1 MRTQAEKAA
10 AFRALHQKP
19 GCFLIPNPWDA
30 GTAKIL
36 TGLGY
41 EALATTSLGVANNLG
56 NVGVTRE
63 QVLANSREIVEA
75 TDLPVN
81 ADLENCFAHEPAAA
95 AETIRLAA
103 DAGLAGG
110 SIEDYSNDAKAPIYD
125 FDHAVAR
132 VKAAVAMAKRL
143 PGPFVL
149 TARAENLIRGRNDM
163 ADTIRRLQAYAAAG
177 AEVLYAPGLKTVAEI
192 RAVVQ
197 AIDRPL
203 NVVTG
208 WLEPGITAADVAAAG
223 AKRISVGGA
232 LNRLALAAFV
242 DAAQAMKEQ
251 GSFEWM
257 QRIAPMPPLR
267 KMFAAADA
275 GRA

>member
-1 MRTQAEKAA
+1 MRTQAEKTAS
-10 AFRALHQKP
+10 FRALHERP

-36 TGLGY
+36 AALGY
-41 EALATTSLGVANNLG
+41 EALATTSLGVANILG
-56 NVGVTRE
+56 RKGVTRDE
-63 QVLANSREIVEA
+63 VIANAREIVEA

-95 AETIRLAA
+95 AETIRMAA
-103 DAGLAGG
+103 EAGLAGG
-110 SIEDYSNDAKAPIYD
+110 SIEDYSNDPTTPIYD
-125 FDHAVAR
+125 FELSVAR
-132 VKAAVAMAKRL
+132 VRAAVAVAKSM
-143 PGPFVL
+143 PVPFVL

-163 ADTIRRLQAYAAAG
+163 ADTIRRLKAYAAAG
-177 AEVLYAPGLKTVAEI
+177 AEVLYAPGLRTTAEI
-192 RAVVQ
+192 RAVVE
-197 AIDRPL
+197 AVDRPL

-242 DAAQAMKEQ
+242 DAARAMKEE
-251 GSFEWM
+251 GSFAWM
-257 QRIAPMPPLR
+257 QRIADMGPLR
-267 KMFAAADA
+267 KMFAAAD
-275 GRA
+275 

>member
-1 MRTQAEKAA
+1 MRTQADKAA
-10 AFRALHQKP
+10 AFRALHQRP
-19 GCFLIPNPWDA
+19 GCFLIPNPWDG

-36 TGLGY
+36 AALGY
-41 EALATTSLGVANNLG
+41 EALATTSLGVANILG
-56 NVGVTRE
+56 RTGVTRE
-63 QVLANSREIVEA
+63 EVLANARDIVAA

-103 DAGLAGG
+103 EAGLAGG
-110 SIEDYSNDAKAPIYD
+110 SIEDYTNDDKTPIYD
-125 FDHAVAR
+125 FDLSVAR
-132 VKAAVAMAKRL
+132 VKAAVEMAKSL

-163 ADTIRRLQAYAAAG
+163 ADTIRRLKAYAAAG
-177 AEVLYAPGLKTVAEI
+177 AEVLYAPGLRTVADI
-192 RAVVQ
+192 RTVVEAV
-197 AIDRPL
+197 DRPL

-208 WLEPGITAADVAAAG
+208 WLEPGLSAADVAAAG

-242 DAAQAMKEQ
+242 DAAKSMREE
-251 GSFEWM
+251 GSFAWM
-257 QRIAPMPPLR
+257 QQIAPMAPIR
-267 KMFAAADA
+267 KMFSAAEAM
-275 GRA
+275 